1 MKSAVPYEIG
11 IIATLPPTAT
21 TSPPQDGLVLAKAF
35 GAVRLELRNA
45 FFDPLCKNRL

>member
-1 MKSAVPYEIG
+1 MHECGMKSAVPNEIG

-35 GAVRLELRNA
+35 EL
-45 FFDPLCKNRL
+45 